1 MESDLEFLENQ
12 VSAANLN
19 EFKLQNRNDELKAE
33 IDTLKHE
40 IELDKDD

>member
-1 MESDLEFLENQ
+1 MESELEFLENQ

-33 IDTLKHE
+33 IEALKQE
-40 IELDKDD
+40 IELDKDE